1 MNIQEAYAFA
11 SKGHRITHKYF
22 SSEEYL
28 ENRFGVLTAEDGV
41 PFEEEFVRRVDAGG
55 PYASGWSIY
64 RGEAVRDLGK
74 KLVETLESI
83 RFRKHDSVTI
93 AIEVDVGRPELEV
106 IYDRGTRT
114 VIEPLDCFQ
123 LLFTRMG
130 LTITEAM
137 NAEALLIH
145 WLRISG
151 FGLTESPS
159 VFHRKEDNNYL
170 SFSCKWQPLRPLE
183 QLIKYYE

>member
-11 SKGHRITHKYF
+11 SKGHRITHKHF

-41 PFEEEFVRRVDAGG
+41 PFEEEFVRLLDAGG

-64 RGEAVRDLGK
+64 RG
-74 KLVETLESI
+74 LESI
-83 RFRKHDSVTI
+83 RFREHDSATI

-159 VFHRKEDNNYL
+159 VFHRKEDNSYL